1 MINVQLMKNKLT
13 SGTPTLDGH
22 YSKIREKVYSQV
34 FIHIGDQV
42 ASCLNIIRDEGDD
55 EWTD

>member
-1 MINVQLMKNKLT
+1 MLIMKDKLT
-13 SGTPTLDGH
+13 SGTPKLDGH
-22 YSKIREKVYSQV
+22 HSKIQLMVYRQL

-42 ASCLNIIRDEGDD
+42 ASCLNIIRDEGAD